1 MQASVDTMSV
11 REVFSLVKSS
21 IRFLGVGLLFLAV
34 VLFVCL
40 FFDCFGNCSE
50 NLLNFLTNVVK

>member
-1 MQASVDTMSV
+1 MSV

-21 IRFLGVGLLFLAV
+21 IRFLGGGLV
-34 VLFVCL
+34 VFGCCFVCL
-40 FFDCFGNCSE
+40 FFDCFGNGSE